1 MIFTRNPFP
10 FLVTPH
16 HPHGSSRL
24 LDRGHLLDKPW
35 TIPLTSQ
42 ALASTMATAF
52 RRLGWIPCKVRFG
65 SSLGSFGI
73 FRGCHWCHTHSCFLR
88 GFLSA
93 FPIAQP
99 RSHLVE
105 GGDPAWWP
113 IRFLL
118 DKCVW
123 LLAVLL
129 FFPQTKLLKAGLT
142 LHDPQ
147 NFFPK
152 HQGCL
157 WAWISPA
164 GRQRGYGRRRGPNT
178 VQCLAGVPDRVE
190 IKKGKMFSFTR
201 IVFPPFTS

>member
-52 RRLGWIPCKVRFG
+52 RSR
-65 SSLGSFGI
+65 LGSFGI

-157 WAWISPA
+157 WARELGCFCPRSFLPECPLLKRGCDCLQPPWKTSAA
-164 GRQRGYGRRRGPNT
+164 GR
-178 VQCLAGVPDRVE
+178 LAWYSSSELKP
-190 IKKGKMFSFTR
+190 S
-201 IVFPPFTS
+201 